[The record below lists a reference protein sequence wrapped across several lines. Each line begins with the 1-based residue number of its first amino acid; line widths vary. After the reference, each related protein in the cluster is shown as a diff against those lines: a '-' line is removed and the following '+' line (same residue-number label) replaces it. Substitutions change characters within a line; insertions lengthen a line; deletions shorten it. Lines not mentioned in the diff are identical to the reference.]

1 MEDLLQKHTLVEAD
15 VSAQAEGIRAVQ
27 AAANRFTSDEM
38 SECSHPHG
46 DTGCCSARA
55 QNKHAR
61 VSSCD
66 RSDSE
71 LLSSLHLRN
80 FHFLLLFSF
89 SAYKPCEPALV
100 EEKAALLGQAY
111 EELGKLAAERRAQ
124 LEDSRRLWQ
133 LLWELGEEAAWM
145 REQEQIM
152 ATEECGKD
160 LSSALRLLSKHEAFR
175 DEMAA
180 RYGPLGNSIASG
192 EQLVKEGHCGAPE
205 ITERI
210 KEIKA
215 QWDRLEEVRKK
226 GERRWVERWR
236 VRHDGWMDG

>member
-1 MEDLLQKHTLVEAD
+1 M
-15 VSAQAEGIRAVQ
+15 
-27 AAANRFTSDEM
+27 
-38 SECSHPHG
+38 
-46 DTGCCSARA
+46 
-55 QNKHAR
+55 
-61 VSSCD
+61 
-66 RSDSE
+66 
-71 LLSSLHLRN
+71 
-80 FHFLLLFSF
+80 
-89 SAYKPCEPALV
+89 
-100 EEKAALLGQAY
+100 ALLGHTY
-111 EELGKLAAERRAQ
+111 EELGRLAAERRAQ

-180 RYGPLGNSIASG
+180 RYGPLGNSIATG
-192 EQLVKEGHCGAPE
+192 EQLVKEGHCEAPK

-215 QWDRLEEVRKK
+215 QWERLEEVRKK
-226 GERRWVERWR
+226 GEWRRTCI
-236 VRHDGWMDG
+236 GMDGERCMMMMMMEG

>member
-1 MEDLLQKHTLVEAD
+1 M
-15 VSAQAEGIRAVQ
+15 
-27 AAANRFTSDEM
+27 
-38 SECSHPHG
+38 
-46 DTGCCSARA
+46 
-55 QNKHAR
+55 
-61 VSSCD
+61 
-66 RSDSE
+66 
-71 LLSSLHLRN
+71 
-80 FHFLLLFSF
+80 
-89 SAYKPCEPALV
+89 

-226 GERRWVERWR
+226 GERWVERWR